1 MGGEVEG
8 DPGSR
13 MRGGEDDEDYRNEG
27 EHNGKDENQNLPV
40 FPSDKGVVQ
49 PQCATRRCREL
60 LAGDVVE
67 DVIMMGGG
75 LVMAS
80 SVVWSMGRV

>member
-1 MGGEVEG
+1 
-8 DPGSR
+8 
-13 MRGGEDDEDYRNEG
+13 
-27 EHNGKDENQNLPV
+27 
-40 FPSDKGVVQ
+40 
-49 PQCATRRCREL
+49 